1 MGSPDSKDERVG
13 WLTDFPRTQ
22 YKDVSLGIRLLGGG
36 VPADGD
42 CGCIYDRPLPRPPVI
57 LIPTPIRATRA
68 TPITC
73 VPAAL
78 ILAVAV

>member
-1 MGSPDSKDERVG
+1 MGSPDSEDERVG
-13 WLTDFPRTQ
+13 WLTDFPLTQ

-42 CGCIYDRPLPRPPVI
+42 CGCIYECSLPRPPV
-57 LIPTPIRATRA
+57 IPTPIRATRA